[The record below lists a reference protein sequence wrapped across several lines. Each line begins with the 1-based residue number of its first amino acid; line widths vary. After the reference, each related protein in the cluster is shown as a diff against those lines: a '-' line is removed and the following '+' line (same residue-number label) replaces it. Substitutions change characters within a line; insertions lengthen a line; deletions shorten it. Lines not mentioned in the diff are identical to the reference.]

1 MAWGP
6 QRRRRSL
13 PPVGAHRRAHPC
25 SLRRSV
31 HAARGHPAPAP
42 ARGSH
47 LRPRAAG
54 PRAACSPSGPP
65 PRPAGSRAPR
75 RALAAHPPCDRPR
88 LAAGARCLAKE
99 NRAGCPPGHP
109 RPPISGGDPSRE
121 GAASAAPPDRAP
133 RLAPPGGR
141 GGRPR
146 PRPAVTHSPRPVL
159 AEPTFGATR
168 RFSPL
173 QPPTNRGRGRGG
185 DRQKVLLLPGDPL
198 SPPASLTLL
207 PALESPRPGHRIPQ
221 VPALRLPRILHR
233 GEKNPDSAPLRGP
246 AWDRSSKVTRAR
258 IKKSNHFASCRSHPR
273 RRSAAGRPPRSR
285 CQAGSVPRSGPQEAP
300 AQPDLAAALSF
311 QELSLLTVPLAGLHE
326 VLRARYSSKSY
337 PPTWPAARLRHLP
350 RSTRSIA
357 ASLSE
362 WSSGEA
368 SAPRRLCKL
377 PPPAGARAD
386 HRALG
391 EYAKPPLK
399 EIISTLPITMMSAN
413 GTENR
418 VLPGKGSLTYEF
430 SP

>member
-1 MAWGP
+1 M
-6 QRRRRSL
+6 
-13 PPVGAHRRAHPC
+13 GAHRRAHPC

-168 RFSPL
+168 RFSTL

-185 DRQKVLLLPGDPL
+185 GSAKG
-198 SPPASLTLL
+198 PPA
-207 PALESPRPGHRIPQ
+207 PRRPS
-221 VPALRLPRILHR
+221 VPA
-233 GEKNPDSAPLRGP
+233 GVADSAPRVRVASSRPPHPPSPSSASPQDPPPRREKPRLCSAPGARLGP
-246 AWDRSSKVTRAR
+246 
-258 IKKSNHFASCRSHPR
+258 IFKSN
-273 RRSAAGRPPRSR
+273 
-285 CQAGSVPRSGPQEAP
+285 Q
-300 AQPDLAAALSF
+300 
-311 QELSLLTVPLAGLHE
+311 
-326 VLRARYSSKSY
+326 
-337 PPTWPAARLRHLP
+337 
-350 RSTRSIA
+350 
-357 ASLSE
+357 
-362 WSSGEA
+362 
-368 SAPRRLCKL
+368 
-377 PPPAGARAD
+377 
-386 HRALG
+386 
-391 EYAKPPLK
+391 
-399 EIISTLPITMMSAN
+399 
-413 GTENR
+413 
-418 VLPGKGSLTYEF
+418 
-430 SP
+430 SPH